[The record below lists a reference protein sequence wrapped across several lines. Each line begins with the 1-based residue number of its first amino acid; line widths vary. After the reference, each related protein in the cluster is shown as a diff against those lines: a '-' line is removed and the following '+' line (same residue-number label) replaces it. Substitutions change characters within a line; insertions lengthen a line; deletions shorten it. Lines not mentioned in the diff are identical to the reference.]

1 MQSGVIGQGVP
12 RTALIVEDN
21 DLNMMLFNDLLEL
34 CGYKTLKTGDGL
46 EALRLAQLHRPDVI
60 VMDIQLPGMS
70 GLEIT
75 LRLKAD
81 AELRDIPVVAVTA
94 LAMKGDKEMIRQAGC
109 DDYLA
114 KPFSIADFMQ
124 IVERNSDPKGQAT
137 TATTT
142 SSSGWLG

>member
-34 CGYKTLKTGDGL
+34 RGYETLKASDGL

-75 LRLKAD
+75 ERLKAD
-81 AELRDIPVVAVTA
+81 AELRDIPVIAVTA
-94 LAMKGDKEMIRQAGC
+94 LAMRGDKEMIRQAGC
-109 DDYLA
+109 EDYLA

-124 IVERNSDPKGQAT
+124 VVERNSGPKHQAKSA
-137 TATTT
+137 TATST
-142 SSSGWLG
+142 SERFG